1 MAPAAADD
9 LAGIP
14 LFATLEPD
22 EQAAIAPWFE
32 LEDVSPG
39 VKLTGEGASGYSF
52 YVLRD
57 GAATVS
63 IDGREVR
70 TLGPGD
76 FFGELALLGDGRRTA
91 DGDGDYRRSLAGAR
105 SLRYRVPSAPADVS
119 GARLADRVG
128 SPRDRTSCVAADA
141 PRRPNPRAYDLRVA
155 VEILYCPV

>member
-14 LFATLEPD
+14 LFDTLEPD

-52 YVLRD
+52 YVLRE
-57 GAATVS
+57 GAATVT
-63 IDGREVR
+63 IDDIEVR
-70 TLGPGD
+70 TLGPGE

-91 DGDGDYRRSLAGAR
+91 TVTTAAPSQVLVLFGTEFRQLQQEYPEIAAR
-105 SLRYRVPSAPADVS
+105 IESGLREIAQ
-119 GARLADRVG
+119 
-128 SPRDRTSCVAADA
+128 AA
-141 PRRPNPRAYDLRVA
+141 
-155 VEILYCPV
+155 